1 MELELKDVLEASGGR
16 LLQGPGGGAIKGVST
31 DTRTIEAG
39 EIFFALKGKNFEG
52 HAFTGVAASRGAWGV
67 VVGRETNGLPR
78 SFNVIRVE
86 DTLKA
91 LGDLAIHVRTS
102 KRVPLV
108 AIGGS
113 SGKTTTKEMAV
124 SILGIKRKILKT
136 EGNRNNTIGLPLTL
150 FGLNDVHD
158 AAVVELGISEHGE
171 MTRLAEISKP
181 DVAVI
186 TNIGRGHL
194 ESLGTLEG
202 VMEAKK
208 ELFTSLGP
216 DAVMVVNL
224 DDPLVVKISE
234 DIEALGQAAAE
245 KITFGSPEGADVRIA
260 RVDCGSGPD
269 VFNVEYDLR
278 SERIT
283 VGYHSPLVSNAHNGA
298 AAIAAALPLGV
309 SKEEILEGLNSYRP
323 PRGRMES
330 IHVGAV
336 TVLDDTYNANPES
349 MAAALETLQ
358 KLTRPKGAAR
368 AVAVLGDMLELG
380 SVSEDAHRE
389 VGRLA
394 GGYGVEVLFTLG
406 DRADAVKQGAI
417 EAGMRQDKILCFRD
431 KALALS
437 ALKEVLTEGD
447 VVLVKGSRG
456 VGMEDIVEGL
466 KGFN

>member
-1 MELELKDVLEASGGR
+1 MKLELKNVLEATGGR
-16 LLQGPGGGAIKGVST
+16 LLQGPGGGPVRGVST

-39 EIFFALKGKNFEG
+39 EIFFALRGKNFDG
-52 HAFTGVAASRGAWGV
+52 HAFTGVAASRGAWGA
-67 VVGRETNGLPR
+67 VVGRKTDGLPR

-91 LGDLAIHVRTS
+91 LGDLAIHVRIS
-102 KRVPLV
+102 NRVPLV

-124 SILGIKRKILKT
+124 SILGIKRKVLKT

-158 AAVVELGISEHGE
+158 AAVLELGISEPGE

-181 DVAVI
+181 DIAVI

-194 ESLGTLEG
+194 ETLGTLEG

-216 DAVMVVNL
+216 DSVMAVNL

-234 DIEALGQAAAE
+234 AIEARAE
-245 KITFGSPEGADVRIA
+245 KITFGSPEGADVRI
-260 RVDCGSGPD
+260 VGKGFGSGPD
-269 VFNVEYDLR
+269 VLNVEYDLR

-283 VGYHSPLVSNAHNGA
+283 VGYHSPLVCNAHNGA

-380 SVSEDAHRE
+380 GVSEDAHRE

-394 GGYGVEVLFTLG
+394 RGYGVEVLVTLG

-431 KALALS
+431 KARALA